1 MQTKNIYS
9 QIANKG
15 HLSLKSICFVF
26 LAEIDQ
32 IIILRF
38 EQNESDTT
46 NTLGIFGLFMR
57 GKSTKLG
64 MLQAFLRTLAVI
76 ILYTNYPSSRT
87 MPTQLVFV

>member
-1 MQTKNIYS
+1 MKTKNIYS

-32 IIILRF
+32 IIILSF

-46 NTLGIFGLFMR
+46 NTLGIFGLFNY
-57 GKSTKLG
+57 KTWHVASI
-64 MLQAFLRTLAVI
+64 LANI
-76 ILYTNYPSSRT
+76 GRFYTIYELSI
-87 MPTQLVFV
+87 